1 MGWDKRSGPKWNH
14 FEAARVRQ
22 VAEGKLEQK
31 QGTKAQHGE
40 TAIVLLEQGV
50 EASEG
55 TLLT

>member
-14 FEAARVRQ
+14 FEGVRQ

-31 QGTKAQHGE
+31 QGTKGQHGE